1 MQTLKDLVILIID
14 DILDN
19 ITIAQTALGFYGAT
33 VYTTTDAEEG
43 LRLIEEIK
51 PNVILLDIRMPK
63 MDGFA
68 VIEAL
73 RQKPLVTQP
82 FVIAVT
88 AYAMESDRLEI
99 LSKGFDGYI
108 SKPFDVFKL
117 VQEIEEIVNYRA
129 ARY

>member
-73 RQKPLVTQP
+73 R
-82 FVIAVT
+82 
-88 AYAMESDRLEI
+88 
-99 LSKGFDGYI
+99 
-108 SKPFDVFKL
+108 
-117 VQEIEEIVNYRA
+117 
-129 ARY
+129 